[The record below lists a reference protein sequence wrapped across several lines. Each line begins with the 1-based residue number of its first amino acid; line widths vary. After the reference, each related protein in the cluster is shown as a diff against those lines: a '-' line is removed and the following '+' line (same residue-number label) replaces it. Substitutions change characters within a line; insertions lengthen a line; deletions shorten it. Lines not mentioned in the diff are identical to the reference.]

1 MAPFFANGTCD
12 PYNPVSRPCTLGN
25 YNVYTVNVTRPD
37 HISKTV
43 RFATKHNIRLVVRNT
58 GHDYNGK
65 STGAGALGI
74 WTHHIKHLKI
84 HDYKDDH
91 YGGKAMTMGAGV
103 QGFEA
108 YEAADRANL
117 QVVGGECPTVG
128 LAGGYS
134 QGGGHSALASRYGLA
149 ADQVLEWKVIDGRGK
164 MRTARRDN
172 ENSDLFWALSGGGG
186 GTYAVV
192 YEMTSK
198 AHPGTPVSG
207 LHLSFNNTNISQDTF
222 YEAISIFHTN
232 LPALVDAGAMS
243 IWFYTNTTF
252 SISPLTG
259 PNIPKAELISLLQP
273 FIEALNRIGIHYI
286 MRASQYSSYYNQ
298 FKGEQGTIGVGEA
311 QYGGWLIPRYLVEDS
326 NEELTK
332 AYREITENGGTFIG
346 VGLNVSHEVAG
357 DVYNSVLPAW
367 RETIIATTLTTPWKW
382 GSENYEEMVALQL
395 KMTEIFMPKLEAI
408 APHSGAYMNEGDFRQ
423 PHWQKAFYGRNYR
436 TLRNIKAKYDPNDV
450 FFGKTAVGSDKWA
463 ERQDGRLC
471 RVSQWQ
477 EDWLQFGSQ

>member
-1 MAPFFANGTCD
+1 MVLA
-12 PYNPVSRPCTLGN
+12 
-25 YNVYTVNVTRPD
+25 TVQ
-37 HISKTV
+37 ISDEKDSDSLDSN
-43 RFATKHNIRLVVRNT
+43 RAS
-58 GHDYNGK
+58 GE
-65 STGAGALGI
+65 AGI
-74 WTHHIKHLKI
+74 
-84 HDYKDDH
+84 
-91 YGGKAMTMGAGV
+91 

-128 LAGGYS
+128 LAGGYT
-134 QGGGHSALASRYGLA
+134 
-149 ADQVLEWKVIDGRGK
+149 DQVLEWKAIDGQGK

-192 YEMTSK
+192 YEMTSN

-207 LHLSFNNTNISQDTF
+207 LHLSFDNTNISQDAF
-222 YEAISIFHTN
+222 YEAISIFHAN

-252 SISPLTG
+252 AISPLTG

-273 FIEALNRIGIHYI
+273 FLEALNRISIHYT

-326 NEELTK
+326 NEEVTK

-357 DVYNSVLPAW
+357 DVYNSVLLAW

-423 PHWQKAFYGRNYR
+423 PDWQKAFYGRNYR
-436 TLRNIKAKYDPNDV
+436 TLRTIKAKYDPNDV
-450 FFGKTAVGSDKWA
+450 FFGKTAVGTDEWV

-477 EDWLQFGSQ
+477 VDWLQFGSQ